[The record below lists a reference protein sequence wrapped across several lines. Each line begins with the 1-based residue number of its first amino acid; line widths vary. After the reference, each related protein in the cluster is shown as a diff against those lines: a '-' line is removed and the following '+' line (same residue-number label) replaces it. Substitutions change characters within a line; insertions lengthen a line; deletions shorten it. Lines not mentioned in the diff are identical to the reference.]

1 MGMAR
6 IKGVESKEAGWCVR
20 LFYAMVRRQFHRV
33 MLPVKVT
40 AHHPRLLRAMGAM
53 EQGQAAA
60 NAVEPGLKALAS
72 IKTAMMIGCPF

>member
-40 AHHPRLLRAMGAM
+40 AHPPGFCVQWGRWSRARRLQMRS
-53 EQGQAAA
+53 
-60 NAVEPGLKALAS
+60 NPV
-72 IKTAMMIGCPF
+72 